1 MGKQSYRNNIR
12 QLVSNRKAYHNYN
25 ILEKYEAGI
34 ELRGSEVKSIKNSNV
49 SLAGGYVKIENE
61 EAILYD
67 VNVAQY
73 QHGAHFSHEPLRLKR
88 LLLHKAQIRKLASY
102 LERKGYTI
110 IPLSIYLKN
119 GLIKVEIGICKGK
132 KLIDRREE
140 LRKKTADRE
149 IEREMRKK
157 FVNRN

>member
-1 MGKQSYRNNIR
+1 MGKPSHRSDVR
-12 QLVSNRKAYHNYN
+12 QLVSNKRAYHNYN

-49 SLAGGYVKIENE
+49 SLAGGYVKIEDE

-73 QHGAHFSHEPLRLKR
+73 QHGTHFSHPPLRPKR
-88 LLLHKAQIRKLASY
+88 LLLHKAQIRKFASY

-140 LRKKTADRE
+140 LRKKSANRE

-157 FVNRN
+157 LN